1 MRVSMVSAQVNP
13 LAAPG
18 AAGRDQSHFVAEL
31 SAALTRN
38 GHRVTVYTRRDNP
51 DVDPS
56 VIAPGGY
63 QLVHITAG
71 PPRPLSV
78 EQQIPHLIGFGRG
91 LRSHWSRRAP
101 DVVHAH
107 YWMSGLAALL
117 AGPPRGVPTV
127 QTFYRLGG
135 SRHRW
140 GRLGR
145 SSPRRLSLERLIARR
160 ADVVTAGSTA
170 ELTEFARLGVPR
182 SRLAVVPFGVDLSFF
197 TRDGLRAPK
206 YARRRLVTIGPA
218 TLELAVAIEAV
229 RRLPDTELVVAD
241 RPGGRA
247 VADDP
252 DAQRLRRFAERLGVA
267 DRVRLAGPISADV
280 LPALLRS
287 ADALLC
293 LPAGPMPGAVPLQAM
308 ACGVPVIGSTDAGL
322 DDIVVDGVTGVLVH
336 RCASAVTEAVH
347 RVLAD
352 RATADAYA
360 LAARDRASSRH
371 SWEDI
376 AARMARVYDRAQ
388 PEPEAAPVERPA
400 I

>member
-1 MRVSMVSAQVNP
+1 MRVSMVSAQVSP

-31 SAALTRN
+31 SAALTRS

-78 EQQIPHLIGFGRG
+78 EQQVPHLISFGRG
-91 LRSHWSRRAP
+91 LRSHWSRRPP

-127 QTFYRLGG
+127 QTFHRLG
-135 SRHRW
+135 SVRRR
-140 GRLGR
+140 GRG
-145 SSPRRLSLERLIARR
+145 SPRRLSLERLIARR
-160 ADVVTAGSTA
+160 ADLVTAGSTA
-170 ELTEFARLGVPR
+170 ELTELAQLGVPR

-206 YARRRLVTIGPA
+206 YARHRLVTIGPA
-218 TLELAVAIEAV
+218 TLELAVVIEAV

-252 DAQRLRRFAERLGVA
+252 DAQRLRRFAERLGIA
-267 DRVRLAGPISADV
+267 DRIRLAGPISAEV

-308 ACGVPVIGSTDAGL
+308 ACGVPVIGSTTSGL
-322 DDIVVDGVTGVLVH
+322 GDIVVDEVTGVLVN
-336 RCASAVTEAVH
+336 RSASAVTEAVH
-347 RVLAD
+347 HVLAD

-360 LAARDRASSRH
+360 LAARDRVSSQH

-376 AARMARVYDRAQ
+376 ADRVARVYDRAQ
-388 PEPEAAPVERPA
+388 PEPAAAPVQRPA